1 MTLWGGGS
9 SKGVFGVQT
18 KEVCVGRRRMVD
30 ADHNQ
35 FAVGTS

>member
-1 MTLWGGGS
+1 MGGVVRM
-9 SKGVFGVQT
+9 GVFGVQT
-18 KEVCVGRRRMVD
+18 KEVCVGRRRTVD